1 MVSGYPADF
10 RASLCGWLL
19 LSKSLLVDDRV
30 DSLLQTISG
39 ILLIT
44 VGGCELD
51 LGSISNYHHL
61 KKYEL
66 NSLTVGMYVW
76 PEQENGDSI

>member
-1 MVSGYPADF
+1 MSFRFLKNEKKRKWDFSPSVSGSVAVRLTITANLYP
-10 RASLCGWLL
+10 
-19 LSKSLLVDDRV
+19 
-30 DSLLQTISG
+30 
-39 ILLIT
+39 
-44 VGGCELD
+44 

>member
-1 MVSGYPADF
+1 MGKKRSPIYKQLGLSMDIETKVVQHVSSPKE
-10 RASLCGWLL
+10 SNL
-19 LSKSLLVDDRV
+19 
-30 DSLLQTISG
+30 T
-39 ILLIT
+39 T
-44 VGGCELD
+44 

>member
-1 MVSGYPADF
+1 MEVLALF
-10 RASLCGWLL
+10 NLL
-19 LSKSLLVDDRV
+19 LSSLFVLTREH
-30 DSLLQTISG
+30 LQRGLGHFRPAGAAATC
-39 ILLIT
+39 T
-44 VGGCELD
+44 FK
-51 LGSISNYHHL
+51 GSISNYHHL